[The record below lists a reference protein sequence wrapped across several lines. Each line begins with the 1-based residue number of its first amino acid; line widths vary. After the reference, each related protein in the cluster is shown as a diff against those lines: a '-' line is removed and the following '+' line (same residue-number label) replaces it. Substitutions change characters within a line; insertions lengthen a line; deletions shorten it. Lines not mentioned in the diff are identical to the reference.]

1 MNKFSNLK
9 RFICVFDKI
18 INGLGIFLSTSYLLS
33 FTYIMNSNKVFLNI
47 LQMSNL
53 LCFQLLR
60 KKLYW
65 IIHHYDFMYAMNE
78 FKFTNWRN
86 FHFNWICIAPWLF
99 FFFFIFVTKG
109 LLGIIISYIRLY
121 IRDLDCLWGIIVL
134 YHFSQ

>member
-33 FTYIMNSNKVFLNI
+33 FTYIMYSNKVFLNI

-99 FFFFIFVTKG
+99 FFYIFVTKG
-109 LLGIIISYIRLY
+109 LLGMIISRIRLN
-121 IRDLDCLWGIIVL
+121 ICDLDCLWGIIVL

>member
-33 FTYIMNSNKVFLNI
+33 FTYIMYSNKVFLNI

-65 IIHHYDFMYAMNE
+65 IIHHYDFMYAMNLDSQIEEPSISTE
-78 FKFTNWRN
+78 FVL
-86 FHFNWICIAPWLF
+86 HLF
-99 FFFFIFVTKG
+99 FIYIFVTKG
-109 LLGIIISYIRLY
+109 LLGIIISYIRLN

>member
-18 INGLGIFLSTSYLLS
+18 INGLGIFLSTPYLLS
-33 FTYIMNSNKVFLNI
+33 FTYIMYSNKVFLNI

-65 IIHHYDFMYAMNE
+65 IFHHYDFMYAMNE

-99 FFFFIFVTKG
+99 FFFFMYQVKYPRSG
-109 LLGIIISYIRLY
+109 LFMRNYRSIPF
-121 IRDLDCLWGIIVL
+121 
-134 YHFSQ
+134 FSVNVSL

>member
-33 FTYIMNSNKVFLNI
+33 FTYIMYSNKVFLNI

-65 IIHHYDFMYAMNE
+65 IIHHYDFMYAMNLNSQIEETSISTE
-78 FKFTNWRN
+78 FVL
-86 FHFNWICIAPWLF
+86 HLGCF
-99 FFFFIFVTKG
+99 FFYIYIFVTKG
-109 LLGIIISYIRLY
+109 LLGIIISYIR
-121 IRDLDCLWGIIVL
+121 INICDLDCLWGIIVL